1 MSLFL
6 FKPHVEGPEGNIT
19 TPDIVIDR
27 MFIGSTPM
35 PLTVLT
41 TELYHQAEPGG
52 QASSTY
58 ALTALGG
65 GALISPVVQLSTGS
79 IVLARKAW
87 RLKNLSGHLDA
98 VALNESSLVELG
110 RPSELISANGGSEE
124 VLPRGFLVIC
134 ENSVPGDRATLS
146 DGRLGRS
153 LDHQVVLEDVTADR
167 WDGRR
172 PNPRYSVGPTKRE
185 IPHFI

>member
-6 FKPHVEGPEGNIT
+6 YKPHVEGPEGNIT

-27 MFIGSTPM
+27 MFVGSTPT

-41 TELYHQAEPGG
+41 TELYHQAEQDE
-52 QASSTY
+52 QARSTY

-65 GALISPVVQLSTGS
+65 GALISPAVQLASGS

-87 RLKNLSGHLDA
+87 RLKNLGGHFDA
-98 VALNESSLVELG
+98 VALNGKSLDEIGL
-110 RPSELISANGGSEE
+110 PSELISANGGSGDA
-124 VLPRGFLVIC
+124 LPRGFLVVC
-134 ENSVPGDRATLS
+134 ENAVPGDRATLS
-146 DGRLGRS
+146 DSRLGRS
-153 LDHQVVLEDVTADR
+153 LDHQVVLEDITADR

-172 PNPRYSVGPTKRE
+172 PNSRYSVGPTKRE
-185 IPHFI
+185 VPHFI

>member
-6 FKPHVEGPEGNIT
+6 YKPHVEGPEGNIT

-27 MFIGSTPM
+27 VFVGATPT

-41 TELYHQAEPGG
+41 TELYHQAAAGE
-52 QASSTY
+52 QARSTY

-65 GALISPVVQLSTGS
+65 GALISPAVQLASGS

-87 RLKNLSGHLDA
+87 RLKNLDGHLDA
-98 VALNESSLVELG
+98 VALNGKSLNETGL
-110 RPSELISANGGSEE
+110 PSELISMNGGSGDA
-124 VLPRGFLVIC
+124 LPRGFLVVC
-134 ENSVPGDRATLS
+134 ENAVPGERATLS
-146 DGRLGRS
+146 DSRLGRS

-172 PNPRYSVGPTKRE
+172 PNSRYSVGPTKRE
-185 IPHFI
+185 VPHFI

>member
-6 FKPHVEGPEGNIT
+6 YKPHVEGPDGKIT

-27 MFIGSTPM
+27 MFVGGAPT

-41 TELYHQAEPGG
+41 TELYHQAEPGE

-65 GALISPVVQLSTGS
+65 GALISPVVRLASGS
-79 IVLARKAW
+79 IVPARKAW
-87 RLKNLSGHLDA
+87 RLRNLSGHLDA
-98 VALNESSLVELG
+98 VALNGRSLDEVGL
-110 RPSELISANGGSEE
+110 PSELISENGGSGD

-134 ENSVPGDRATLS
+134 GNSVPGDRATLS
-146 DGRLGRS
+146 DGELGRS
-153 LDHQVVLEDVTADR
+153 LDHRVVLEDVTADR

-172 PNPRYSVGPTKRE
+172 PDPRYSVGPTKRDV
-185 IPHFI
+185 PHFI

>member
-6 FKPHVEGPEGNIT
+6 YKPHVEGPEGNIT

-27 MFIGSTPM
+27 VFVGSTPA

-52 QASSTY
+52 QAGSTY

-65 GALISPVVQLSTGS
+65 GALISPVVRLASGS

-87 RLKNLSGHLDA
+87 RLKNLGGHLDA
-98 VALNESSLVELG
+98 VALNGKSLDEVSL
-110 RPSELISANGGSEE
+110 PSELISENGGSGE
-124 VLPRGFLVIC
+124 VLPRGFLVVC
-134 ENSVPGDRATLS
+134 ENAVPGDRATLS
-146 DGRLGRS
+146 DSRLGRS
-153 LDHQVVLEDVTADR
+153 LDHRVVLEDITADR
-167 WDGRR
+167 WEGRR
-172 PNPRYSVGPTKRE
+172 PDPRYSVGPTKRDV
-185 IPHFI
+185 PHFI

>member
-6 FKPHVEGPEGNIT
+6 YKPHVEGPEGNIT

-27 MFIGSTPM
+27 VFVGGTPT

-41 TELYHQAEPGG
+41 TELYHQVEQGEEAN
-52 QASSTY
+52 SRY

-65 GALISPVVQLSTGS
+65 GALISPAVRLASGS

-87 RLKNLSGHLDA
+87 RLKNLAGHLDA
-98 VALNESSLVELG
+98 VALNGQSLGEVGL
-110 RPSELISANGGSEE
+110 PSELISENGGSGE
-124 VLPRGFLVIC
+124 VLPRGFLVVC
-134 ENSVPGDRATLS
+134 ENAVPGNRATLW
-146 DGRLGRS
+146 DGKLGRS

-167 WDGRR
+167 WGGRR
-172 PNPRYSVGPTKRE
+172 PDPRYSVGPTKRE
-185 IPHFI
+185 VPHFI

>member
-6 FKPHVEGPEGNIT
+6 YKPHVEGPDGNIT

-27 MFIGSTPM
+27 VFVGGTPT

-41 TELYHQAEPGG
+41 TELYHQVAQGEE
-52 QASSTY
+52 ADSRY

-65 GALISPVVQLSTGS
+65 GALISPAVRLASGS

-87 RLKNLSGHLDA
+87 RLKNLVGHLDA
-98 VALNESSLVELG
+98 VALNGKSLNEVGL
-110 RPSELISANGGSEE
+110 PSELISGNGGSGE
-124 VLPRGFLVIC
+124 VLPRGFLVVC
-134 ENSVPGDRATLS
+134 DSAVPGNRATLS
-146 DGRLGRS
+146 DDKLGRL
-153 LDHQVVLEDVTADR
+153 LDHGVVLEDVAADR

-172 PNPRYSVGPTKRE
+172 PDPRYSVGPTKRE
-185 IPHFI
+185 VPHFI